1 MSERMGSAVPGT
13 RPSMGKLWFPPLA
26 VAIVILLLSST
37 PGTYFPDHPDTLNN
51 LAHLVEFALLS
62 FFLARALYLSRRLTV
77 TALLIWT
84 AAVCVSFGALDE
96 AHQFL
101 IPERMFDVMDLLFD
115 TLGTVLGSLSFILLR
130 TLKADHISS
139 GPVTTRESDG

>member
-1 MSERMGSAVPGT
+1 
-13 RPSMGKLWFPPLA
+13 MGKLWFPPLA

-130 TLKADHISS
+130 NLKADHISS